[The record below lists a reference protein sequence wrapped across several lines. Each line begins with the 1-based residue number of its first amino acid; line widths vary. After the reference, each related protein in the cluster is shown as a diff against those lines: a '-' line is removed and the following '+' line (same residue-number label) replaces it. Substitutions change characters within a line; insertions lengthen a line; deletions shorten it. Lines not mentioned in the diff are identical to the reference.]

1 MRRNLRIT
9 VIGAVF
15 AALATKRGP
24 ASEKEVIVNGRDEY
38 PMPKLAP
45 KVRDYKSSERPFRGT
60 LPRNKYALPRV
71 LRSKNRGRD

>member
-45 KVRDYKSSERPFRGT
+45 RVQSPEKPFRGT
-60 LPRNKYALPRV
+60 LPRSKYALTRV
-71 LRSKNRGRD
+71 LGSSKNRGRD